1 MTTAGAEP
9 GHIVAGK
16 VLTDTGEI
24 LKKSFGTIWVIA
36 LILFIPVAILG
47 YFAADNVIINLIY
60 SLALL
65 FASLYMTGT
74 MVRVVQDVEADG
86 RVDATVGDLLGSVSS
101 KLLPLLLLG
110 IVTSILITV
119 GFFFLIIPGIILAL
133 MWFVAVPVLVAEDK
147 GVFAA
152 MSRSS
157 ELTKGNR
164 WRLIWLFVIIYV
176 LLFIIFF
183 IIGLLSAITPILGVI
198 GGVLIA
204 IVAYPYLSII
214 IAVTYYELLEAHG
227 ESKPGPGVATMAP
240 PSGDMPPPS
249 GEMPA

>member
-36 LILFIPVAILG
+36 LILFVPVAILS
-47 YFAADNVIINLIY
+47 YFSQDSGIISVIY

-65 FASLYMTGT
+65 LASLYMTGT

-86 RVDATVGDLLGSVSS
+86 RVDATVGDLLGSISA
-101 KLLPLLLLG
+101 KLWPLFLLG
-110 IVTSILITV
+110 IVTSVLLTIGFIL
-119 GFFFLIIPGIILAL
+119 FIIPGIILAL

-147 GVFAA
+147 GVFAS

-176 LLFIIFF
+176 LLFIIAF
-183 IIGLLSAITPILGVI
+183 IVGLLAAITPILGVI

>member
-16 VLTDTGEI
+16 VLSDTGEL

-36 LILFIPVAILG
+36 LILFIPVAILS
-47 YFAADNVIINLIY
+47 YFSKDSAIINVIY

-65 FASLYMTGT
+65 LASLYMTGT

-86 RVDATVGDLLGSVSS
+86 RVDATVGELLGSVSP
-101 KLLPLLLLG
+101 KLFSLLLLG
-110 IVTSILITV
+110 IVTSILIAV
-119 GFFFLIIPGIILAL
+119 GFVFLISPGVILAL

-147 GVFAA
+147 GVFAS

-164 WRLIWLFVIIYV
+164 WRLIWLVVIIYV
-176 LLFIIFF
+176 LLFIIAF
-183 IIGLLSAITPILGVI
+183 IVGLLGAITPILGVI

-204 IVAYPYLSII
+204 IVIYPYLSII

-249 GEMPA
+249 GDMPA

>member
-1 MTTAGAEP
+1 MTTAGTEP

-36 LILFIPVAILG
+36 LILFVPVAILS
-47 YFAADNVIINLIY
+47 YFSQDSGIISLIY
-60 SLALL
+60 NLALL
-65 FASLYMTGT
+65 LASLYMTGT

-86 RVDATVGDLLGSVSS
+86 RVDATVGDLLGSISA
-101 KLLPLLLLG
+101 KLWPLFLLG
-110 IVTSILITV
+110 IVTSVLIV
-119 GFFFLIIPGIILAL
+119 IGFALLIIPGIILGL

-147 GVFAA
+147 GVFAS

-164 WRLIWLFVIIYV
+164 WRLIWLFIIIYV
-176 LLFIIFF
+176 LLFII
-183 IIGLLSAITPILGVI
+183 IIIVGLLSAITPILGVI

>member
-1 MTTAGAEP
+1 MTTAGTEP

-36 LILFIPVAILG
+36 LILFVPVAILS
-47 YFAADNVIINLIY
+47 YFSQDSGIISLIY
-60 SLALL
+60 NLALL
-65 FASLYMTGT
+65 LASLYMTGT

-86 RVDATVGDLLGSVSS
+86 RVDATVGDLLGSISA
-101 KLLPLLLLG
+101 KLWPLFLLG
-110 IVTSILITV
+110 IVTSVLIV
-119 GFFFLIIPGIILAL
+119 IGFALLIIPGIILGL

-147 GVFAA
+147 GVFAS

-164 WRLIWLFVIIYV
+164 WRLIWLFIIIYV
-176 LLFIIFF
+176 LLFIIIF
-183 IIGLLSAITPILGVI
+183 IVGLLSAITPILGVI

>member
-16 VLTDTGEI
+16 VLRDTGEI

-36 LILFIPVAILG
+36 LILFIPVAILS
-47 YFAADNVIINLIY
+47 YFSQDSVIISAIY

-65 FASLYMTGT
+65 LASLYMTGT

-86 RVDATVGDLLGSVSS
+86 RVDATVGELLGSISA
-101 KLLPLLLLG
+101 KLWPLFLLA
-110 IVTSILITV
+110 IVTGVLLTIGFIL
-119 GFFFLIIPGIILAL
+119 FIIPGIILAL

-147 GVFAA
+147 GVFAS

-164 WRLIWLFVIIYV
+164 WRLIWLVVIIYV
-176 LLFIIFF
+176 LLFIIAF
-183 IIGLLSAITPILGVI
+183 IVGLLAAITPIIGVI

-240 PSGDMPPPS
+240 PSG
-249 GEMPA
+249 EMPA

>member
-16 VLTDTGEI
+16 VLTDTGDI
-24 LKKSFGTIWVIA
+24 LKKSFGTIWIIA
-36 LILFIPVAILG
+36 LILFVPVAILS
-47 YFAADNVIINLIY
+47 YFAQDSVIINVIY

-65 FASLYMTGT
+65 LASLYMAGA

-86 RVDATVGDLLGSVSS
+86 RVDATVGEVLGSISS
-101 KLLPLLLLG
+101 RLWPLLLLG
-110 IVTSILITV
+110 VVTSILIAI
-119 GFFFLIIPGIILAL
+119 GFVFFIIPGIILAL

-147 GVFAA
+147 GVFAS

-164 WRLIWLFVIIYV
+164 WRLIWLFIIIYV
-176 LLFIIFF
+176 LLFIIAF
-183 IIGLLSAITPILGVI
+183 IVGLLGAITPILGVI

-204 IVAYPYLSII
+204 IVAYPYLAII
-214 IAVTYYELLEAHG
+214 IAVTYYELLEARG

-240 PSGDMPPPS
+240 PSG
-249 GEMPA
+249 EMPA

>member
-16 VLTDTGEI
+16 VLSDTGEI
-24 LKKSFGTIWVIA
+24 LKKSFGTIWVVA
-36 LILFIPVAILG
+36 LILFIPVAILS
-47 YFAADNVIINLIY
+47 YFSGDGWLISLIY
-60 SLALL
+60 NVALL
-65 FASLYMTGT
+65 LASLYMTGT

-86 RVDATVGDLLGSVSS
+86 RVDATVGELLGSVSS
-101 KLLPLLLLG
+101 KLFSLLLLG
-110 IVTSILITV
+110 IVTGILITV

-147 GVFAA
+147 GVFAS

-176 LLFIIFF
+176 LLFIVIF
-183 IIGLLSAITPILGVI
+183 IVGLLAAITPILGVI

-249 GEMPA
+249 GDMPA

>member
-1 MTTAGAEP
+1 
-9 GHIVAGK
+9 
-16 VLTDTGEI
+16 
-24 LKKSFGTIWVIA
+24 
-36 LILFIPVAILG
+36 
-47 YFAADNVIINLIY
+47 
-60 SLALL
+60 
-65 FASLYMTGT
+65 MTGT

-86 RVDATVGDLLGSVSS
+86 RVDATVGDLLGSISA
-101 KLLPLLLLG
+101 KLWPLFLLG
-110 IVTSILITV
+110 IVTSVLIV
-119 GFFFLIIPGIILAL
+119 IGFALLIIPGIILGL

-147 GVFAA
+147 GVFAS

-164 WRLIWLFVIIYV
+164 WRLIWLFIIIYV
-176 LLFIIFF
+176 LLFII
-183 IIGLLSAITPILGVI
+183 IIIVGLLSAITPILGVI

>member
-16 VLTDTGEI
+16 VLSDTGEI
-24 LKKSFGTIWVIA
+24 LKKSFGTIWLVA
-36 LILFIPVAILG
+36 LILFIPVAILS
-47 YFAADNVIINLIY
+47 YFAADSGIISLLY
-60 SLALL
+60 RLALL
-65 FASLYMTGT
+65 FASLYMSGT

-86 RVDATVGDLLGSVSS
+86 RVDASVGELLGSVSS
-101 KLLPLLLLG
+101 KLWSLLLLG
-110 IVTSILITV
+110 IVTGILITI
-119 GFFFLIIPGIILAL
+119 GLIFLIIPGIILAL

-164 WRLIWLFVIIYV
+164 WRLIWLFIIIYV
-176 LLFIIFF
+176 LLAIVIFVV
-183 IIGLLSAITPILGVI
+183 GLLAAITPILGVI
-198 GGVLIA
+198 VGILMA
-204 IVAYPYLSII
+204 IVIYPYLSIV

-227 ESKPGPGVATMAP
+227 ESKPGPGVATM
-240 PSGDMPPPS
+240 PPPS